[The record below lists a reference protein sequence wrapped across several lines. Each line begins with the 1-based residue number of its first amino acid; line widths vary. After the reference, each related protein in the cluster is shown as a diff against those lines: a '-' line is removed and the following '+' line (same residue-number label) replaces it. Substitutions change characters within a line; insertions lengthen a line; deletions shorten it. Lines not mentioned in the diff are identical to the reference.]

1 MRNLPPRIRSFH
13 LSDYDGIDEAHWI
26 PGTGIIDWPSVMAA
40 VRAIRHD
47 VILILET
54 VDLLGTTVRGR
65 GTDPF
70 LQLRLL
76 ENACWFL
83 ENCGRI
89 VPELRQFEI
98 PGNGPSGPS

>member
-1 MRNLPPRIRSFH
+1 
-13 LSDYDGIDEAHWI
+13 
-26 PGTGIIDWPSVMAA
+26 MAA

-76 ENACWFL
+76 VS
-83 ENCGRI
+83 R
-89 VPELRQFEI
+89 ELRE
-98 PGNGPSGPS
+98 NRSGTPAV